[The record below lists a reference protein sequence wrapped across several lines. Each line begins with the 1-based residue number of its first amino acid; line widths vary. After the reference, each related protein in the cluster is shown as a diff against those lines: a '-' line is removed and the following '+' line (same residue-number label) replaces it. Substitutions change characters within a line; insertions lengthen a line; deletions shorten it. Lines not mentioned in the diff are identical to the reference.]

1 MRLALYQ
8 GPGTTASVPANL
20 ETMVGMAARAAERG
34 AELLAFPEMFL
45 SGYNIG
51 DAAAALAEPAGG
63 SSARRL
69 GQAAKRHG
77 LALVYGFPERDGDR
91 LFNAANLIGP
101 DGTLLATHRKAHLYG
116 ADEKRCFAA
125 GAAPPPLVTLAGLKV
140 AVMICYDAEFPEY
153 VRRAALD
160 GAALLVVPT
169 ALMDP
174 HERVA
179 RLMIPARAM
188 ENGIFLAYANRTG
201 SEGKLSYCGQ
211 SCLVAPDGADLARAG
226 RDEALL
232 VGEVDPAAY
241 AGLVDALGYLGARR
255 PDLYPGGPRSR

>member
-8 GPGTTASVPANL
+8 GPGTTGSVAENL
-20 ETMVGMAARAAERG
+20 ETMVRTAARAARRG
-34 AELLAFPEMFL
+34 ADLLVFPELFL

-51 DAAAALAEPAGG
+51 ARAATLAEPAGG
-63 SSARRL
+63 ESAERL
-69 GQAAKRHG
+69 GAAAERHG
-77 LALVYGFPERDGDR
+77 LALVYGFPERDGDG
-91 LFNAANLIGP
+91 LFNAANVIGP
-101 DGTLLATHRKAHLYG
+101 DGAVLATHRKAHLYG
-116 ADEKRCFAA
+116 AEERRVFTA
-125 GAAPPPLVTLAGLKV
+125 GAAPPPLVTLAGVRV

-160 GAALLVVPT
+160 GAGLLVVPT

-179 RLMIPARAM
+179 RLMIPSRAM
-188 ENGIFLAYANRTG
+188 ENGIFLAYANRSG
-201 SEGKLSYCGQ
+201 SEGELSYCGR

-226 RDEALL
+226 RGEALL
-232 VGEVDPAAY
+232 VGDVDPAAY

-255 PDLYPGGPRSR
+255 PALYPAGG